1 MNNIFEFV
9 YAYAYFVIYAF
20 LGWVCEDLYCGIPK
34 KKFINRGFLY
44 GPYCPIYGVGAL
56 LVLYPLLFVKQYPV
70 LVFILGVI
78 ITSTLEYITSW
89 VMEVL
94 FKTRWW
100 DYSEHFLNI
109 NGRVCLLN
117 STLFGIMSI
126 VVVYIIHPTIED
138 FVQSIHFGA
147 LTNFLSAFTIGFSID
162 CVFTVIALL
171 KRKKVFEKIQ
181 SEMEEVKQEFEKE
194 SHLRVQEA
202 QDAFQ
207 EWLQSKTDRL
217 EQLQASVDSISM
229 EAKKHISKAFPERL
243 VQKDIREWIQ
253 NVDRKVTSMRERKQL
268 CSLSCCVKIYNEKDQ
283 ILVCKDDFKCPGG
296 TMRFGEDFEQKAKLY
311 ANEQAG
317 LNLVFAHLYD
327 TRQWEENRT
336 HYIEFIYKTNEFKGE
351 PNEKYIWVNEEA

>member
-1 MNNIFEFV
+1 MDNMIEFA

-89 VMEVL
+89 VMEKL

-126 VVVYIIHPTIED
+126 VVVYIIHPAIED
-138 FVQSIHFGA
+138 LVHSVYFGA
-147 LTNFLSAFTIGFSID
+147 LTNFLSAFTIGFGID
-162 CVFTVIALL
+162 CAFTVIALL
-171 KRKKVFEKIQ
+171 KRKKVFERVQ
-181 SEMEEVKQEFEKE
+181 SEMEEIKQEFESE

-217 EQLQASVDSISM
+217 EQLQTSIDSIST

-253 NVDRKVTSMRERKQL
+253 SVDRKITYMKERKQL
-268 CSLSCCVKIYNEKDQ
+268 CSLSCCVKIYNEKGQVLICEED
-283 ILVCKDDFKCPGG
+283 LKCPGG
-296 TMRFGEDFEQKAKLY
+296 MMRFGEDFEQKAKMY
-311 ANEQAG
+311 VKEKTG
-317 LNLVFAHLYD
+317 LNIANVNLYN
-327 TRQWEENRT
+327 TRQWEDNKT
-336 HYIEFIYKTNEFKGE
+336 HYIEFIYKTNEFSGELNKG
-351 PNEKYIWVNEEA
+351 YIWTEEA

>member
-56 LVLYPLLFVKQYPV
+56 LVLYPLLFVKQYPI

-138 FVQSIHFGA
+138 FVQSIPFGA

-253 NVDRKVTSMRERKQL
+253 NVDRKVTFMKERKQL

-296 TMRFGEDFEQKAKLY
+296 AMRFGEDFEQKAKLY

-317 LNLVFAHLYD
+317 LNLAFAHLYD

>member
-56 LVLYPLLFVKQYPV
+56 LVLYPLLFVKQYPI

-138 FVQSIHFGA
+138 FVQSIPFGA

-253 NVDRKVTSMRERKQL
+253 NVDRKVTSMKERKQL

-296 TMRFGEDFEQKAKLY
+296 VMRFGEDFEQKAKLY

-317 LNLVFAHLYD
+317 LNLAFAHLYD

>member
-1 MNNIFEFV
+1 MYNIIELV

-56 LVLYPLLFVKQYPV
+56 LVLYPLLFVKQYPI
-70 LVFILGVI
+70 LVFVLGVF
-78 ITSTLEYITSW
+78 ITSALEYVTSW
-89 VMEVL
+89 VMEKL

-100 DYSEHFLNI
+100 DYSQRLLNI

-126 VVVYIIHPTIED
+126 VVVYLIHPIIED
-138 FVQSIHFGA
+138 FVRWIHFDL
-147 LTNFLSAFTIGFSID
+147 LTNLLSAFTIGFIID
-162 CVFTVIALL
+162 CVFTVLALL

-181 SEMEEVKQEFEKE
+181 SEMEEIKQEFENE

-202 QDAFQ
+202 QEAFQ
-207 EWLQSKTDRL
+207 DWLQSKTDRL
-217 EQLQASVDSISM
+217 EQLQLSVDSISS

-253 NVDRKVTSMRERKQL
+253 SVDRKVTFLRERKQL
-268 CSLSCCVKIYNEKDQ
+268 CSLSCCVKIYNDVDEV
-283 ILVCKDDFKCPGG
+283 LVCKDTLNCPGG
-296 TMRFGEDFEQKAKLY
+296 NMKFGEDFEQKVKIYAK
-311 ANEQAG
+311 QQTG
-317 LNLVFAHLYD
+317 LDLACAQLYD
-327 TRQWEENRT
+327 TRQWEENKT
-336 HYIEFIYKTNEFKGE
+336 HCIEFVYRTNEYKGT
-351 PNEKYIWVNEEA
+351 PNDNYVWSREEA

>member
-56 LVLYPLLFVKQYPV
+56 LVLYPLLFVKQYPI

-89 VMEVL
+89 IMEVL

-138 FVQSIHFGA
+138 FVQSIPFGA

-253 NVDRKVTSMRERKQL
+253 NVDRKVTFMKERKQL

-296 TMRFGEDFEQKAKLY
+296 AMRFGEDFEQKAKLY

-317 LNLVFAHLYD
+317 LNLAFAHLYD